1 MKQDIIDKYI
11 LGKMSNEERLAFEKE
26 IAQDDNLREE
36 VTIQREI
43 VQAIRMKAAKEHLQA
58 VEREIQANERRRKV
72 FAIRISSVAI
82 VACLVLGVFFHVD
95 TVTTYRD
102 CGMSI
107 QSEIIAERGGAR
119 GGEKHSDRAIEAME
133 SGNYELALNIIG
145 EGETIEFTFADP
157 NPTLREQAR
166 LEYNIEQNDL
176 KWFKAVTYMRMGKYI
191 KAKRLLKEI
200 AASNSFYKDD
210 AQKILHEL

>member
-82 VACLVLGVFFHVD
+82 AACLVLGVFFHVD

-107 QSEIIAERGGAR
+107 QSEIIAEQGGAR
-119 GGEKHSDRAIEAME
+119 GGEKHSDRAIDAME